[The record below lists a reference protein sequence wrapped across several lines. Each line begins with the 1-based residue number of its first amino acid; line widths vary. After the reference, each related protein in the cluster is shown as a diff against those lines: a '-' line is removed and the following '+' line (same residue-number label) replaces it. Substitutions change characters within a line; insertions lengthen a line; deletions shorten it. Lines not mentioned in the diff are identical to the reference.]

1 MARMT
6 KTILPDGLAGL
17 AGRYDAILCDVWGV
31 LHNGR
36 SAFTESCRALQE
48 YRAQGG
54 KVVLITNAPVPTARV
69 TAVFDRVG
77 VPRDIFDDCA
87 TSGDATRNELAR
99 RKPSSV
105 WIYAADGGL
114 EHDRFLYEG
123 LGLEIERSPKADLVL
138 CIGLRDQFEDDPE
151 DYRAQMEEMAGAGL
165 TMVCANPDIQVRV
178 GDRLGW
184 CAGALAA
191 IYEELGGKV
200 VYPGKP
206 HAAIYRLALDKLAA
220 LGAMPERSRIL
231 AIGDGPV
238 TDIRGANREGLDCLY
253 VGTGLA
259 RYDGGDFGAE
269 IDNLLGENGVSATYA
284 MPILKW

>member
-1 MARMT
+1 MT
-6 KTILPDGLAGL
+6 AMTTPILPAGL
-17 AGRYDAILCDVWGV
+17 AELAERYDAILCDVWGV
-31 LHNGR
+31 VHNGR
-36 SAFTESCRALQE
+36 GAFAETCQALQR

-99 RKPSSV
+99 RKPHSV
-105 WIYAADGGL
+105 WIFAADGGL

-123 LGLEIERSPKADLVL
+123 LGLEIERSPRADLVL

-151 DYRAQMEEMAGAGL
+151 DYRAEMEEMVAAGL

-191 IYEELGGKV
+191 IYEALGGEV

-206 HAAIYRLALDKLAA
+206 HPAIYRLALDKLAA
-220 LGAMPERSRIL
+220 LGGSPERSRIL
-231 AIGDGPV
+231 AVGDGPV

-259 RYDGGDFGAE
+259 QYGGGDFADE
-269 IDNLLGENGVSATYA
+269 IEGLLGGNSVSATYA
-284 MPILKW
+284 MPMLKW

>member
-1 MARMT
+1 MA
-6 KTILPDGLAGL
+6 KP
-17 AGRYDAILCDVWGV
+17 
-31 LHNGR
+31 
-36 SAFTESCRALQE
+36 
-48 YRAQGG
+48 G
-54 KVVLITNAPVPTARV
+54 KVVLITNAPVPTRRV

-77 VPRDIFDDCA
+77 VPHDIFDDCA
-87 TSGDATRNELAR
+87 TSGDATRNELVR

-123 LGLEIERSPKADLVL
+123 LGLKIECSPAADLVL
-138 CIGLRDQFEDDPE
+138 CIGLRDQFGDHPE
-151 DYRAQMEEMAGAGL
+151 DYRAGMKDMAAAGL
-165 TMVCANPDIQVRV
+165 TMICANPDIQVRV

-206 HAAIYRLALDKLAA
+206 HPAIYRLAFDKLGA
-220 LGAMPERSRIL
+220 LGAMPDRSRIL

-259 RYDGGDFGAE
+259 QHDGGDFAGQSAH
-269 IDNLLGENGVSATYA
+269 LLARQGVSATYA
-284 MPILKW
+284 MEMLKW

>member
-1 MARMT
+1 MT
-6 KTILPDGLAGL
+6 QPILPAGL
-17 AGRYDAILCDVWGV
+17 SEIARRYDAILCDVWGV
-31 LHNGR
+31 VHNGQG
-36 SAFTESCRALQE
+36 AFTESCEALQR

-77 VPRDIFDDCA
+77 VPHDIFDDCA

-105 WIYAADGGL
+105 WIYAADGGFD
-114 EHDRFLYEG
+114 HDRFLYEG
-123 LGLEIERSPKADLVL
+123 LGLEVERSPKADLVL

-151 DYRAQMEEMAGAGL
+151 DYRAEMEEMAAAGL

-206 HAAIYRLALDKLAA
+206 HPAIYRLALDKLAA
-220 LGAMPERSRIL
+220 LGDMPERARIL

-238 TDIRGANREGLDCLY
+238 TDIRGANREGLDSLY

-259 RYDGGDFGAE
+259 QHGGGDFGTE
-269 IDNLLGENGVSATYA
+269 IGALLGESGVKATYA

>member
-1 MARMT
+1 MT
-6 KTILPDGLAGL
+6 VPIFPAGL
-17 AGRYDAILCDVWGV
+17 AELAGHYDAILCDVWGV
-31 LHNGR
+31 VHNGQG
-36 SAFTESCRALQE
+36 AFAESCRALQE

-77 VPRDIFDDCA
+77 VPHDIFDDCA

-99 RKPSSV
+99 RNPSSV

-114 EHDRFLYEG
+114 EHDRFLYQG
-123 LGLEIERSPKADLVL
+123 LGLEIERSAKADLVL
-138 CIGLRDQFEDDPE
+138 CIGLRDQFEDHPE
-151 DYRAQMEEMAGAGL
+151 DYRAEMTEMVAAGL

-191 IYEELGGKV
+191 IYEELGGQV

-206 HAAIYRLALDKLAA
+206 HPAIYRLALDKLAA
-220 LGAMPERSRIL
+220 IGGTKERSRIL

-259 RYDGGDFGAE
+259 QYGGGHFGDE
-269 IDNLLGENGVSATYA
+269 IGDLLGENSVSATYA